1 VAAERSPGD
10 VLVDAVAEARRI
22 RGSVNVEPDDS
33 RRWSAVV
40 AAVDGSL
47 ELRVA
52 EPRRRFWKGTGEQ
65 TRWLREHGFEPAF
78 DCWVLPL
85 ARETRDGEAAE
96 RWAEALDG
104 GLGVDPESVR
114 RGYVGRGVPEHDV
127 PHPSAPH
134 SEHITAAMH
143 AVVRGEFDRVNV
155 FGGRPS
161 KPWAWVWDTPDQ
173 PGLLIEC
180 LHRDDPGDGEKDE
193 WHVPR
198 TLDGCREGSRELLR
212 RLSPEWPDAEA
223 VPLFIHLLTPR
234 G

>member
-47 ELRVA
+47 E
-52 EPRRRFWKGTGEQ
+52 
-65 TRWLREHGFEPAF
+65 
-78 DCWVLPL
+78 
-85 ARETRDGEAAE
+85 
-96 RWAEALDG
+96 
-104 GLGVDPESVR
+104 
-114 RGYVGRGVPEHDV
+114 
-127 PHPSAPH
+127 
-134 SEHITAAMH
+134 
-143 AVVRGEFDRVNV
+143 
-155 FGGRPS
+155 
-161 KPWAWVWDTPDQ
+161 
-173 PGLLIEC
+173 IEC